1 MENAAVNPRFKE
13 ILALSVR
20 ERLRLLHAI
29 VDSLEA
35 ETAEEA
41 DDDFALT
48 KSQLKE
54 LQRRWRAYKR
64 NPSAA
69 RTWEEVRE
77 DMIHR
82 RGRFALIPKRKRTK
96 LRAAP
101 RRPG

>member
-35 ETAEEA
+35 DAEVEA
-41 DDDFALT
+41 DDDVVLT
-48 KSQLKE
+48 RAQIKE
-54 LQRRWRAYKR
+54 LKRRQRAYLR

-82 RGRFALIPKRKRTK
+82 RGRFASIPKRKRT
-96 LRAAP
+96 
-101 RRPG
+101 